1 MPSPPRLIVFVAV
14 TFALAGATEARVHKP
29 IHRHGLSHH
38 RVARARSRHQIL
50 EMSDADVTT
59 EKARYAPTPIQ
70 QDGRLRTSL
79 EHRFGRTGVVGALG
93 YNHAADGPHLDPH
106 AVNSA
111 ASTQLGRP
119 DNTLGAKVSIP
130 F

>member
-1 MPSPPRLIVFVAV
+1 LI
-14 TFALAGATEARVHKP
+14 ALFSLAFGLAATVQANVRNSSHHHVP
-29 IHRHGLSHH
+29 SHH
-38 RVARARSRHQIL
+38 RGARARSRHQIL
-50 EMSDADVTT
+50 EMSDSEVTA
-59 EKARYAPTPIQ
+59 EQAHHALTPIQ
-70 QDGRLRTSL
+70 QDGRLRTSI

-93 YNHAADGPHLDPH
+93 YNHAADGPRLDPH